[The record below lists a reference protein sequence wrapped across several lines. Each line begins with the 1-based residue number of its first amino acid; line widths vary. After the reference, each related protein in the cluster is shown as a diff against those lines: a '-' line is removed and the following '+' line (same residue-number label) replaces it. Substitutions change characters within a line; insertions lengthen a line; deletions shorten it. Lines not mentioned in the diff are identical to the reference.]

1 MAQQIIIT
9 KDNYGI
15 ELECCFVDAKK
26 KVLDI
31 TGCSVEVAIMNPSGE
46 QVELDQAVV
55 KSDNIG
61 FCSYVLQSKHTADEG
76 LYTSIWTVTD
86 ENGYVTAQENV
97 YYFVKERL
105 QSSDT
110 NTGTIDTDELEDKI
124 KELEDEINNTKLILD
139 QIKKV
144 NSSAEIVGARG
155 NFPLL
160 ENRLD
165 SIDININNINS
176 LQQELNN
183 KFNEQETEIDNKFNE
198 QETKIDNKFNEQQTK
213 IDNTLKKIDKFSEI
227 HYINSI
233 ADEMSILI
241 KCMNGETVLIDCGET
256 FSANKIK
263 NRLDALNVT
272 EINHFIITHFHS
284 DHAGS
289 YDMILTNF
297 NVDNVYYKPIT
308 WAMSQKEIGW
318 NTPTIYNGF
327 VAKVEQLGIQS
338 YSLTED
344 KTITINEYEKIKLMN
359 TSPYPYTNKSATTN
373 YDVYDYNYESLM
385 CYYTNG
391 TTKVLFQADCP
402 SNVAYSNY
410 RDTIKNVDHLQV
422 THHGG
427 GDNLKKEWTQSIKAK
442 TGFYANTK
450 FNTVEHYKAYTMTK
464 LYSYDFDTSNSG
476 CILVTSGSLTPTV
489 TMVEKTLG
497 DRFID
502 MGDDLWVYVDRSGN
516 LVENG
521 FVENNG
527 KKYIMK
533 NWYLALPSADGW
545 YYGIENQAY
554 ALNNGGS
561 VKCNQWVKTNGY
573 NYYVDDRG
581 VFIKN
586 GIYKVGTTD
595 VTFDEQ
601 GHANI

>member
-1 MAQQIIIT
+1 MAKQIIVT
-9 KDNYGI
+9 QNDYGI
-15 ELECCFVDAKK
+15 ELETQFVDNKK
-26 KVLDI
+26 KPLDI
-31 TGCSVEVAIMNPSGE
+31 TCYDVKVKIIYDDKTIDTISAGHKDSVNGIAYIVLEKEHLINAGLHTSVWS
-46 QVELDQAVV
+46 VV
-55 KSDNIG
+55 
-61 FCSYVLQSKHTADEG
+61 DE
-76 LYTSIWTVTD
+76 D
-86 ENGYVTAQENV
+86 EHVTAQENV
-97 YYFVKERL
+97 YYFVKDVEG
-105 QSSDT
+105 SED
-110 NTGTIDTDELEDKI
+110 NTPTTDL
-124 KELEDEINNTKLILD
+124 
-139 QIKKV
+139 
-144 NSSAEIVGARG
+144 
-155 NFPLL
+155 P
-160 ENRLD
+160 
-165 SIDININNINS
+165 INIDDV
-176 LQQELNN
+176 LD
-183 KFNEQETEIDNKFNE
+183 KFNDIDNNLFELTE
-198 QETKIDNKFNEQQTK
+198 QINVVNKEIDNKFNEQQTK

-359 TSPYPYTNKSATTN
+359 TSPYPYTNKSSTTN

-410 RDTIKNVDHLQV
+410 GDTIKNVDHLQV

-427 GDNLKKEWTQSIKAK
+427 EDVLKKEWTQNIRAK
-442 TGFYANTK
+442 TAFYANTK

-464 LYSYDFDTSNSG
+464 LYTYDFNVSNSG

-502 MGDDLWVYVDRSGN
+502 MGDDLWVYVDSSGN

-533 NWYLALPSADGW
+533 DWYLALPSPDGW

-554 ALNNGGS
+554 ALNSGGS

>member
-1 MAQQIIIT
+1 MAKQIIVT
-9 KDNYGI
+9 QNDYGI
-15 ELECCFVDAKK
+15 ELETQFVNDKK
-26 KVLDI
+26 KPLDI
-31 TGCSVEVAIMNPSGE
+31 TGYDVKVKIIYDDKTIDTISAGHKDSVNGIAYIVLEKEHLINAGLHTSVWS
-46 QVELDQAVV
+46 VV
-55 KSDNIG
+55 
-61 FCSYVLQSKHTADEG
+61 DE
-76 LYTSIWTVTD
+76 D
-86 ENGYVTAQENV
+86 EHVTAQENV
-97 YYFVKERL
+97 YYFVKDVEG
-105 QSSDT
+105 SED
-110 NTGTIDTDELEDKI
+110 NTPTTDL
-124 KELEDEINNTKLILD
+124 
-139 QIKKV
+139 
-144 NSSAEIVGARG
+144 
-155 NFPLL
+155 P
-160 ENRLD
+160 
-165 SIDININNINS
+165 INIDDV
-176 LQQELNN
+176 LD
-183 KFNEQETEIDNKFNE
+183 KFNDIDNNLFELTE
-198 QETKIDNKFNEQQTK
+198 QINVVNKEIDNKFNEQQTK

-359 TSPYPYTNKSATTN
+359 TSPYPYTNKSSTTN

-410 RDTIKNVDHLQV
+410 GDTIKNVDHLQV

-427 GDNLKKEWTQSIKAK
+427 EDVLKKEWTQNIRAK
-442 TGFYANTK
+442 TAFYANTK

-464 LYSYDFDTSNSG
+464 LYTYDFNVSNSG

-502 MGDDLWVYVDRSGN
+502 MGDDLWVYVDSSGN

-533 NWYLALPSADGW
+533 DWYLALPSPDGW

-554 ALNNGGS
+554 ALNSGGS

-595 VTFDEQ
+595 VTFDEE
-601 GHANI
+601 GHANN